1 MQVDE
6 QRVRRALTL
15 IATAELDLPDAA
27 DAAEATLAAWR
38 QRSAANETA
47 YAQAR
52 IQWQMLNAV
61 APQLQNTLPP
71 PGAGRAGRAGRPVR
85 PSRRAL
91 LGLATLGA
99 TGFSV
104 LGWRHSQTPSFSQQL
119 ATGTAQLNHIELP
132 DGSRIDLSARTV
144 LQVALYPGR
153 REVLLESGE
162 ARFQVARDE
171 DRPFIVRARRAT
183 VTVLGTVFAV
193 ADRAGRTSVAVDH
206 GRVRVEPVETGS
218 TRFELT
224 DRQGLSWR
232 DGERPVAAP
241 LPRGADIAAW
251 REGWLV
257 FDNTPLSVA
266 LPEINAFRDRPI
278 ALAEP
283 GLGAFALTGRFRTGN
298 APQLLDALATMLP
311 LRVTPRED
319 GSTLLQA
326 R

>member
-1 MQVDE
+1 MPVDE

-27 DAAEATLAAWR
+27 DAAHVQLDAWR

-52 IQWQMLNAV
+52 MQWQMLNAV
-61 APQLQNTLPP
+61 APQLQDRLPRP
-71 PGAGRAGRAGRPVR
+71 HAGRVRRPA
-85 PSRRAL
+85 RRAL
-91 LGLATLGA
+91 LGLAALG
-99 TGFSV
+99 TVGLS
-104 LGWRHSQTPSFSQQL
+104 LLSWRHYQTPSFRQQL
-119 ATGTAQLNHIELP
+119 ATGTAQLNHIDLP

-144 LQVALYPGR
+144 LQVTLYPGR

-171 DRPFIVRARRAT
+171 DRPFIVRARRAS
-183 VTVLGTVFAV
+183 VHVLGTVFTV
-193 ADRAGRTSVAVDH
+193 ADRAGRTSVAVEH
-206 GRVRVEPVETGS
+206 GRVRVEPIETNS
-218 TRFELT
+218 PRFELT
-224 DRQGLSWR
+224 DRQGVSWR
-232 DGERPVAAP
+232 DGERPVAA
-241 LPRGADIAAW
+241 LSRGADIAAW
-251 REGWLV
+251 RDGWLV

-278 ALAEP
+278 TLAEP
-283 GLGAFALTGRFRTGN
+283 ALGTLTLTGRFRTGN
-298 APQLLDALATMLP
+298 APQLLDALAAMLP
-311 LRVTPRED
+311 LRVSRRDD